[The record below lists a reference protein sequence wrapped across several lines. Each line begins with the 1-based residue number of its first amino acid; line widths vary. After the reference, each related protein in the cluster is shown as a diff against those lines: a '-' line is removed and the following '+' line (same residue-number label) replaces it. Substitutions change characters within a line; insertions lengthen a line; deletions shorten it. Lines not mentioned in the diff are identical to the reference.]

1 MFSPL
6 KGLRVVEGASFIAGP
21 SCGLH
26 LAQMGAQVIRLDQVG
41 GGPDFRRWPLGP
53 RGGSLYWEGLNKGKK
68 SVAIDLN
75 RPQGRELALALA
87 TAPGEN
93 AGLFITNFPVR
104 GFLSYERL
112 AALRPD
118 VICLR
123 IMGWADGTPAVD
135 YTINSAVG
143 VPMMTGHPDD
153 HRPVN
158 HVLPAWDLLAGAYGA
173 FALLGAE
180 RERRT
185 SGAGRHLQLALADLA
200 AATLG
205 HLGQVAEVLHGGDRG
220 RMGNDLFGAF
230 GRDFPTGDGHRIM
243 VVAITAR
250 QWSGLVSA
258 CGLGEPVAK
267 LEREL
272 QVSFA
277 DEGARFE
284 YRARLFPLF
293 EGVFAARRLEDLG
306 PLFEANGVC
315 WSVYQTLQ
323 QAVSGDREL
332 FVDNPIFSPV
342 TQPSGLRYPVA
353 GAALRIPGEPRAAV
367 DAAPRLGEHTD
378 EILAGILGLSSG
390 EIGQLHEQG
399 LVAGPASP

>member
-6 KGLRVVEGASFIAGP
+6 IGLRVVEGASFIAGP

-26 LAQMGAQVIRLDQVG
+26 LAQMGAQVIRLDQTG
-41 GGPDFRRWPLGP
+41 GGPDFGRWPLGP
-53 RGGSLYWEGLNKGKK
+53 RGDSFYWEGLNKGKK
-68 SVAIDLN
+68 SVAIDLS
-75 RPQGRELALALA
+75 RPQGRELALAVA

-93 AGLFITNFPVR
+93 AGLFITNFPVQ

-205 HLGQVAEVLHGGDRG
+205 HLGQVAEVIHGGDRG

-230 GRDFPTGDGHRIM
+230 GRDFATSDGHRIM
-243 VVAITAR
+243 VVAITTR

-258 CGLGEPVAK
+258 SGLGEPVAK

-277 DEGARFE
+277 DEGARFV

-306 PLFEANGVC
+306 ALFDANGVC

-353 GAALRIPGEPRAAV
+353 GASLRIPGEPRAAV

-378 EILAGILGLSSG
+378 EILADVLGLSSG
-390 EIGQLHEQG
+390 EIGHLHEQG

>member
-1 MFSPL
+1 MFGLL
-6 KGLRVVEGASFIAGP
+6 KGLRVVEAASFIAGP

-53 RGGSLYWEGLNKGKK
+53 RGSSFYWEGLNKSKK
-68 SVAIDLN
+68 SVAIDFT
-75 RPQGRELALALA
+75 RPQGRELAVALA
-87 TAPGEN
+87 TVPGEN
-93 AGLFITNFPVR
+93 AGLFITNFPVH

-112 AALRPD
+112 AALRRD

-143 VPMMTGHPDD
+143 VPTMTGHPGD

-180 RERRT
+180 RERRA
-185 SGAGRHLQLALADLA
+185 SGAGRNLQLALADLA

-205 HLGQVAEVLHGGDRG
+205 HLGQVAEVIHGGDRG

-230 GRDFPTGDGHRIM
+230 GRDFATGDGHRIM

-258 CGLGEPVAK
+258 CGLCDPVTK

-277 DEGARFE
+277 DEGARFVH
-284 YRARLFPLF
+284 RAQLFPLF
-293 EGVFAARRLEDLG
+293 EVVFAARRLEDLG
-306 PLFEANGVC
+306 ALFDANGVC
-315 WSVYQTLQ
+315 WSEYQTLQ
-323 QAVSGDREL
+323 QAVSGDRDL

-342 TQPSGLRYPVA
+342 TQPSGLRYPA
-353 GAALRIPGEPRAAV
+353 PGASLRIPGEPRAAV
-367 DAAPRLGEHTD
+367 DPAPRLGEHTD
-378 EILAGILGLSSG
+378 EILAELLGLSSG

-399 LVAGPASP
+399 VVAGSASP